1 MSIAMNRRDVDR
13 ELERRITAVKA
24 LDSFRYKSIR
34 TLHFEGKS
42 DRRFVLQ
49 FCKKHDKLK
58 NRIDE
63 QNATYSEGK
72 KDAIKYHK
80 VAIGLGF
87 KISTIVDMDHDFKD
101 REISKKIS
109 KGSQNEYIKHP
120 NIRSTNPGCAL
131 LTLLLLDEGK
141 LEEAI
146 KRIPLL
152 NEPSGDQ
159 IRIII
164 NHATERSIKRLEN
177 GVKFKFRFK
186 KHSAKKKTAE
196 WKKGFLKNIPNPM
209 NDHSLCESIYLH
221 RSGTYQKE
229 VDDWKWKDVE
239 DKTRYS
245 IQESLKESAWE
256 LGFKTLEDIVDSMW
270 TETNPTF

>member
-1 MSIAMNRRDVDR
+1 MSIATNRKDVGR

-24 LDSFRYKSIR
+24 LDSSQYKSIR
-34 TLHFEGKS
+34 TLHFEGIS
-42 DRRFVLQ
+42 DWRFVLQ
-49 FCKKHDKLK
+49 FCQKHDKLK

-63 QNATYSEGK
+63 PNTAYSNGK
-72 KDAIKYHK
+72 KYAIRHHK
-80 VAIGLGF
+80 EAISLGF

-101 REISKKIS
+101 RDISKKIS
-109 KGSQNEYIKHP
+109 KGSQNEYIKHS
-120 NIRSTNPGCAL
+120 NIRSTNPGCVL
-131 LTLLLLDEGK
+131 LTLLLLEEGR

-159 IRIII
+159 IKLIL
-164 NHATERSIKRLEN
+164 NHAAKRSSKRIRPHFWEDE
-177 GVKFKFRFK
+177 KRFNRWKIQFQK
-186 KHSAKKKTAE
+186 K
-196 WKKGFLKNIPNPM
+196 IPNPM

-221 RSGTYQKE
+221 RSGTYQE
-229 VDDWKWKDVE
+229 EADDWKWKDVE

-256 LGFKTLEDIVDSMW
+256 LGSKTLEDLVDLMW
-270 TETNPTF
+270 TETKTTF

>member
-1 MSIAMNRRDVDR
+1 MSIARNRRDVDR

-42 DRRFVLQ
+42 DRKFVLQ

-58 NRIDE
+58 NRVDE
-63 QNATYSEGK
+63 QNATYSNGK
-72 KDAIKYHK
+72 KYAIRHHK
-80 VAIGLGF
+80 EAIGLGF

-101 REISKKIS
+101 RDISKNIS

-120 NIRSTNPGCAL
+120 NIQSTNPGCVL
-131 LTLLLLDEGK
+131 LTLLLLEDGK

-146 KRIPLL
+146 KRVPLL

-159 IRIII
+159 IKLIL
-164 NHATERSIKRLEN
+164 NHAAKRSSKRMRPHFWEDE
-177 GVKFKFRFK
+177 KRFNR
-186 KHSAKKKTAE
+186 
-196 WKKGFLKNIPNPM
+196 WKKQFQKKIPNPM

-229 VDDWKWKDVE
+229 ADDWKWKDVE

-245 IQESLKESAWE
+245 IQESLKDSAWE
-256 LGFKTLEDIVDSMW
+256 LGSKTLEDIVDSMW
-270 TETNPTF
+270 TETKTTF